1 MTRESALSHH
11 ELCGQLE
18 RALSAMHCTAEAL
31 HASGAYFAVRDLQ
44 SITADIEEKAF
55 GPASRPD
62 VSC

>member
-11 ELCGQLE
+11 ELCRQLE

-31 HASGAYFAVRDLQ
+31 DAVGAYFTTRELRR
-44 SITADIEEKAF
+44 ILADVEKKAF